1 MYDVESDVR
10 IFGSSEH
17 LDAFRNRHFPNG
29 FDDGLDF
36 EIGLEKNRE
45 MYPDSASGASACY
58 AVVKD
63 WSYSDVSQPDTGFDK
78 QLTLYI
84 DSKYNEPID
93 WFEGVIALHPELRF
107 DIYFRCLSEEA
118 VGEIRAS
125 NGKFTSY
132 EERQY
137 DDLNEEDRVYWSY
150 LLDD

>member
-1 MYDVESDVR
+1 MSDVASDVR
-10 IFGSSEH
+10 ICGSSEH

-29 FDDGLDF
+29 FDGGLDF

-45 MYPDSASGASACY
+45 MYPTCASGASACY
-58 AVVKD
+58 ASVTD
-63 WSYSDVSQPDTGFDK
+63 WSYSDVSQADTGFDK

-107 DIYFRCLSEEA
+107 DIFFRCYAEMA
-118 VGEIRAS
+118 VGEILAS
-125 NGKFTSY
+125 NGEITSC
-132 EERQY
+132 EERQH
-137 DDLNEEDRVYWSY
+137 DDLTEEDRVCWGN